1 MGFPDSMQV
10 AENRVFNDPC
20 AAVEACMQSITV
32 RPESNEDFRAIDV
45 VHISAFGGEAEAQ
58 LVSTLRESAT
68 YNKELSLVAELG
80 GRIVGHVLLTRVPLR
95 RDGEEKHVL
104 ALGPMSVVPSQSHRG
119 IGSKLIQA
127 SIMLAKEKGYGTIVV
142 LGHPEYYR
150 RFGFVMAKDQ
160 GVSCNLPAPED
171 ALTVMEIVD
180 GNLAGGGH
188 IEYPEPFVELY

>member
-1 MGFPDSMQV
+1 MTFC
-10 AENRVFNDPC
+10 AEFAQR
-20 AAVEACMQSITV
+20 EKRMHSITV
-32 RPESNEDFRAIDV
+32 RPESNDDIRAIDV

-58 LVSTLRESAT
+58 LVSTLREAAT
-68 YNKELSLVAELG
+68 YNRELSLVAELG
-80 GRIVGHVLLTRVPLR
+80 GRIVGHALLTRVPLR
-95 RDGEEKHVL
+95 RNGEEIHVL

-127 SIMLAKEKGYGTIVV
+127 SILLAKEKGYGSIVV
-142 LGHPEYYR
+142 LGHPEYYK
-150 RFGFVMAKDQ
+150 RFGFVMARDL

-180 GNLAGGGH
+180 GNLANGGH